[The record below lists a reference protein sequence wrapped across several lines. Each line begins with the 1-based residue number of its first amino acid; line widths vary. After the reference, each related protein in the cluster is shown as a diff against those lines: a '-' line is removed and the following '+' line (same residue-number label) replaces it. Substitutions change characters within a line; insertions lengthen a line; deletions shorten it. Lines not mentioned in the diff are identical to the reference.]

1 MKLYKLDVANF
12 NAFFGTDKATRM
24 ASKQDIT
31 MVAQAPDCS
40 SYLFITDEVY
50 TPEEDHVELLNSV
63 PEGYDM
69 TYCQEWGLE
78 FNQEVLDRIIADI
91 G

>member
-1 MKLYKLDVANF
+1 MKKLYKLEASNWEAFLGPVNNKKERSIVA
-12 NAFFGTDKATRM
+12 
-24 ASKQDIT
+24 
-31 MVAQAPDCS
+31 VAQAPDCS
-40 SYLFITDEVY
+40 SYLFISDEVY
-50 TPEEDHVELLNSV
+50 TPEEDHVELLSSV

>member
-1 MKLYKLDVANF
+1 MSLYKLEASNWE
-12 NAFFGTDKATRM
+12 AFLGPENNKKTRILT
-24 ASKQDIT
+24 A
-31 MVAQAPDCS
+31 VAQAPDCS
-40 SYLFITDEVY
+40 SYLFLSDEVY
-50 TPEEDHVELLNSV
+50 TPEEDYVELLNSV

-78 FNQEVLDRIIADI
+78 FNQTVLDRVIEDL

>member
-1 MKLYKLDVANF
+1 MKKLYKLEASNWE
-12 NAFFGTDKATRM
+12 AFLGPENNKKER
-24 ASKQDIT
+24 SIVS
-31 MVAQAPDCS
+31 VAQAPDCS
-40 SYLFITDEVY
+40 SYLFISDEVY
-50 TPEEDHVELLNSV
+50 TPEEDHVELLSSV

-69 TYCQEWGLE
+69 TYRQEWGLE

>member
-1 MKLYKLDVANF
+1 MGLYKLEASNWE
-12 NAFFGTDKATRM
+12 AFLGLEEGPKKTR
-24 ASKQDIT
+24 ILT
-31 MVAQAPDCS
+31 EVAQAPDCS
-40 SYLFITDEVY
+40 SFLFISDEVY
-50 TPEEDHVELLNSV
+50 TAEEDHVELLDSV

>member
-1 MKLYKLDVANF
+1 
-12 NAFFGTDKATRM
+12 
-24 ASKQDIT
+24 
-31 MVAQAPDCS
+31 
-40 SYLFITDEVY
+40 
-50 TPEEDHVELLNSV
+50 
-63 PEGYDM
+63 M